1 MFQVQGVPYFDVKL
15 TTIYYRFRL
24 REHAQF
30 SCKINLMHTMN
41 KNNYF
46 FYFDANKTI
55 LKCDFSTVG
64 KLINYVILWILHPCQ
79 MT

>member
-30 SCKINLMHTMN
+30 SCKINLIAH
-41 KNNYF
+41 YE
-46 FYFDANKTI
+46 
-55 LKCDFSTVG
+55 
-64 KLINYVILWILHPCQ
+64 
-79 MT
+79 